1 MTLEERIAAIE
12 KQLNTVRFEEPK
24 VALLIS
30 QSTYNAIIDQVIEL
44 ESGETKDI
52 TEETDGI
59 NYY

>member
-1 MTLEERIAAIE
+1 MTLEERVAAIE
-12 KQLNTVRFEEPK
+12 KQLNMVRFEEPK

-30 QSTYNAIIDQVIEL
+30 QSTYNAIIDQVVEL
-44 ESGETKDI
+44 ESGEMKDI

>member
-1 MTLEERIAAIE
+1 MTLEERVAAIE
-12 KQLNTVRFEEPK
+12 KQLNMVRFEEPK

-30 QSTYNAIIDQVIEL
+30 QSTYHKIIDQVIEL
-44 ESGETKDI
+44 ESGEMKDI

>member
-1 MTLEERIAAIE
+1 MTLEERVAAME
-12 KQLNTVRFEEPK
+12 KRLNTVRFEEPK

-30 QSTYNAIIDQVIEL
+30 QSTYHKIIDQVIEL
-44 ESGETKDI
+44 ESGEMKDI

>member
-1 MTLEERIAAIE
+1 MTLEERVAAIE
-12 KQLNTVRFEEPK
+12 KRLNTVHLEEPK

-30 QSTYNAIIDQVIEL
+30 QSTYQAIIDQVIEL
-44 ESGETKDI
+44 ESGEMKDI

>member
-1 MTLEERIAAIE
+1 MTLEERVAAIE
-12 KQLNTVRFEEPK
+12 KQLNMVRFEKPK

-30 QSTYNAIIDQVIEL
+30 QSTYHAIIDQVIEL
-44 ESGETKDI
+44 ESGEMKDI

>member
-1 MTLEERIAAIE
+1 MTLEERVAAIE
-12 KQLNTVRFEEPK
+12 KQLNMVRFEEPK

-30 QSTYNAIIDQVIEL
+30 QSTYHKIIDQIVEL
-44 ESGETKDI
+44 ESGEMKDI

>member
-1 MTLEERIAAIE
+1 MTLEERVAAIE
-12 KQLNTVRFEEPK
+12 KRLNTVRFEEPK

-30 QSTYNAIIDQVIEL
+30 QSTYHKIIDQVIEL
-44 ESGETKDI
+44 ESGEMKDI